1 MTRGRSRTAHRAAA
15 AAATAAV
22 LLLAPATAN
31 ADVSQDVTV
40 IAGVT
45 LGGFYSDDVP
55 GPITGLRLPG
65 GLAAAPDGSL
75 YFTEQ
80 AGGRVRRI
88 APDGTVTGV
97 AGAPNATGGFAGD
110 GGPAASAQLQFP
122 DGVAADSHG
131 NVFVADT
138 GNQRIRK
145 IGPDGIITTVAGSGI
160 AAFDGDG
167 GPATAASLSRPTAL
181 AVDRFDN
188 LYIAD
193 AGNNRIRKVDAG
205 GTITTFAGNGGATF
219 TPTGDGGQADAAP
232 LAGPGALAV
241 TPDYLYFAEHADI
254 RKVGLADHVLST
266 VAGTGEA
273 TYLQPRGDDG
283 PALAATLNQPYGV
296 GADSHGNVFIADAGN
311 RIIRQITPDGIIH
324 FVVSVDPGQLAVDN
338 QDGVYFVDAGRSLI
352 LKLGQVKVAAKQA
365 LPLPSNHTCTS
376 RRAFPIRVRRYR
388 GISYVSATVALN
400 GRRVP
405 VYVYTTRR
413 LRMTKVGAVYL
424 NRQRF
429 RAFVDLRGRAK
440 GTYKVKVTATTTDGR
455 TLAATRTYHTCA
467 GSGRLSGGIPRL

>member
-1 MTRGRSRTAHRAAA
+1 MHRGRSRTALRGAAA
-15 AAATAAV
+15 AAAAAV
-22 LLLAPATAN
+22 LLLATATAG
-31 ADVSQDVTV
+31 ADVPADVTV

-45 LGGFYSDDVP
+45 LGGFYGDDVP
-55 GPITGLRLPG
+55 GPISGVRLPG
-65 GLAAAPDGSL
+65 GLAAAPDGGL

-80 AGGRVRRI
+80 AGGRVRKI
-88 APDGTVTGV
+88 AADGTVTGV
-97 AGAPNATGGFAGD
+97 AGTLNATGGFAGD

-145 IGPDGIITTVAGSGI
+145 IGPDGIITTVAGTGF
-160 AAFDGDG
+160 AGYGGDG
-167 GPATAASLSRPTAL
+167 GPATAAYLDRPTAL
-181 AVDRFDN
+181 AIDRFDN

-193 AGNNRIRKVDAG
+193 AGNNRVRKIDAG

-232 LAGPGALAV
+232 LSGPAALAV
-241 TPDYLYFAEHADI
+241 THDYLYFAEHADI

-266 VAGTGEA
+266 VGGTGEA
-273 TYLQPRGDDG
+273 TYLGNRGDGG
-283 PALAATLNQPYGV
+283 PAATATLNQPYGV

-311 RIIRQITPDGIIH
+311 RAIREITPDGIIH
-324 FVVSVDPGQLAVDN
+324 AVIAMDPGQLAVDN
-338 QDGVYFVDAGRSLI
+338 QDGVYFVDAGHSLI
-352 LKLGQVKVAAKQA
+352 LKLGRVKISAKQA

-376 RRAFPIRVRRYR
+376 HRAFPIRVRRYR
-388 GISYVSATVALN
+388 GVSYVTATVAIN
-400 GRRVP
+400 GRPIP
-405 VYVYTTRR
+405 VYVYTDRR
-413 LRMTKVGAVYL
+413 RKVTKVGAVYL
-424 NRQRF
+424 NARRF
-429 RAFVDLRGRAK
+429 RAFIDLRGRAK

-467 GSGRLSGGIPRL
+467 RNGRLTGSIPRL